1 LVEIYPYLQFSEL
14 YQFTTAQDI
23 AVNVHLPL
31 DGKWFPDNP
40 EIANT
45 HSFFII
51 TDKPSMRLDVRLRNT
66 VLNILTNFLKEN
78 DAIIIYH
85 CDPLDGK
92 GHKRYA
98 KFNRWFSLINDSTI
112 EKQDRQVIVKDL
124 KIDENG
130 NALRLE
136 LTVYAS
142 ILLRKAHPDYDSAIR
157 LFHSGDLDK
166 TGKL

>member
-1 LVEIYPYLQFSEL
+1 LVETYPCLQLGEL
-14 YQFTTAQDI
+14 YQFTTAKDV

-31 DGKWFPDNP
+31 DKKWFPDNP
-40 EIANT
+40 EIANA

-51 TDKPSMRLDVRLRNT
+51 TDKPSMGLDVRLRNT
-66 VLNILTNFLKEN
+66 VLDILTNFLKEN
-78 DAIIIYH
+78 DVIIIYH

-92 GHKRYA
+92 GHKRYI
-98 KFNRWFSLINDSTI
+98 KFNRWFSLIDEPTI

-124 KIDENG
+124 KIDESG
-130 NALRLE
+130 NLIRYE

-142 ILLRKAHPDYDSAIR
+142 ILLRKSRPDYDPVIR